1 MSDQREHATCA
12 PAVLG
17 CLADLVGAAFAGC
30 DGLTT
35 KVDVDDIEQLVE
47 ALHVLRP
54 TCVEF
59 AFFDGWLFMLRKE
72 WAEAESVY
80 RGLIERSV
88 CMPASRG
95 MLLQCMKATHTFGWQ
110 DEARKVIE
118 ECGNDDVTRLAKTLI
133 ANDDLQH
140 AYAAARRTGQFV
152 TPESTRELEQEKEK
166 AAQEPQPSVAR
177 ALTADDMLMSMQY
190 IRI

>member
-17 CLADLVGAAFAGC
+17 GLADLVGAAFAGC
-30 DGLTT
+30 DGLMT

-59 AFFDGWLFMLRKE
+59 EFFDGWLYMLRKE

-80 RGLIERSV
+80 RRLIECSV

-118 ECGNDDVTRLAKTLI
+118 ECSNDDVTRLAKTLI

-152 TPESTRELEQEKEK
+152 APESTRELEQEKV
-166 AAQEPQPSVAR
+166 AQESQPSAVR
-177 ALTADDMLMSMQY
+177 TLTADDMLMSMQY